1 MARRRPLAQERERR
15 GLFGL
20 NAALMLDGIMAKE
33 LAGDWDPE
41 LYGRFR
47 RYRAEPVEAILERL
61 ELSGRERIVDL
72 GCGSGENTIELA
84 RRSANGSALG
94 IDSSPAMIHR
104 ANRLRATLA
113 PPLAARL
120 RFVVGELPG
129 SIANDNYTLVFSN
142 ATIHWLGDHRGVF
155 RRCFQALAQ
164 GGKLVVQMPA
174 NDEEAAKLA
183 MRRLASEAP
192 WSEKLRGVGDE
203 LPPVPPPEHY
213 AAMLSELGFADVDCY
228 YQTFAHPMNSPAEVV
243 EWYSS
248 TGLRPYLKA
257 LTEAE
262 RPGFLAAL
270 TARLKSA
277 YGTDGKLTFHFRRL
291 FIWARRP

>member
-1 MARRRPLAQERERR
+1 MLDSIMARER
-15 GLFGL
+15 
-20 NAALMLDGIMAKE
+20 AS
-33 LAGDWDPE
+33 DWDPE

-47 RYRAEPVEAILERL
+47 RYRAEPVEAILKRL
-61 ELSGRERIVDL
+61 ELSDRERIVDL

-94 IDSSPAMIHR
+94 IDSSPAMIDR
-104 ANRLRATLA
+104 ANRLRATLD

-129 SIANDNYTLVFSN
+129 SIGSDGYTLVFSN
-142 ATIHWLGDHRGVF
+142 ATLHWLKDHRGVF
-155 RRCFQALAQ
+155 RRCFQALAPD
-164 GGKLVVQMPA
+164 GKLVVQMPA
-174 NDEEAAKLA
+174 NDEEVAKLA

-192 WSEKLRGVGDE
+192 WGEKLRGAGDE
-203 LPPVPPPEHY
+203 LAPVAPPEHY
-213 AAMLSELGFADVDCY
+213 AAMLSELGFVNVDCY
-228 YQTFAHPMNSPAEVV
+228 YQIFAHPMNSPAEVV

-248 TGLRPYLKA
+248 TGLRPYLNA

-262 RPGFLAAL
+262 QPEFLAAL

-277 YGTDGKLTFHFRRL
+277 YGTDGKMTFHFRRL
-291 FIWARRP
+291 FIWARRPSE